1 MHWFTISIIGA
12 ITWGI
17 VTVLDKRIL
26 SSYEITAIIY
36 FSWIGLISIIYSFVL
51 FFLFPFTSSYTI
63 ELLWPLVGGIMW
75 GIGILILFKALK
87 KDDSSNIIPLYYTH
101 PITSILIAQLFLNET
116 FNNLQMIG
124 VPLTMIGTII
134 IASQKFGNNQL
145 KNFTPLMSALLAG
158 IFVGIAVVFNK
169 IGLEK
174 LEISEAF
181 ILRNLGFGIV
191 ALLITQLPQI
201 IFFKKVMKQPQLF
214 KLLIFTNLIM
224 GPTALIIHQFAL
236 DSGPLTLVSPVL
248 ATTPLFTFVFS
259 SILSMKHINILHESI
274 ATDILVRK
282 GAGAL
287 IIVIGIILIQI

>member
-145 KNFTPLMSALLAG
+145 KNFTPLVSALLAG

-169 IGLEK
+169 IG
-174 LEISEAF
+174 F
-181 ILRNLGFGIV
+181 
-191 ALLITQLPQI
+191 
-201 IFFKKVMKQPQLF
+201 
-214 KLLIFTNLIM
+214 
-224 GPTALIIHQFAL
+224 
-236 DSGPLTLVSPVL
+236 
-248 ATTPLFTFVFS
+248 
-259 SILSMKHINILHESI
+259 
-274 ATDILVRK
+274 
-282 GAGAL
+282 
-287 IIVIGIILIQI
+287 